1 MKMEELVQKVSG
13 IYRENL
19 AEVSNWKQELW
30 SVEETLAEAER
41 MEFKNISYA
50 DYQGLI
56 NRKAVLE
63 ERIKLKTQFCEGVS
77 CVREILMDLGFDTV
91 MEKRSVSI

>member
-1 MKMEELVQKVSG
+1 M
-13 IYRENL
+13 

-30 SVEETLAEAER
+30 SIEDTLVEAEKTK
-41 MEFKNISYA
+41 FKNISYA

-63 ERIKLKTQFCEGVS
+63 ERIKLKTQYCEGIS
-77 CVREILMDLGFDTV
+77 CVREMLMDLGFDTKV
-91 MEKRSVSI
+91 N